1 VGILTLRALAS
12 VTARAPQGKGNRLLA
27 ALLGHRK
34 PNTCSFVPGLTQ
46 DMAVAVAVAA
56 VGAGA
61 EACSMI
67 YWFCFPA
74 NSKKGQVP
82 SVSVSSEFRSSER
95 THPEGQFPGWKQD
108 VCQMEWEQILPLWL

>member
-1 VGILTLRALAS
+1 
-12 VTARAPQGKGNRLLA
+12 
-27 ALLGHRK
+27 
-34 PNTCSFVPGLTQ
+34 
-46 DMAVAVAVAA
+46 
-56 VGAGA
+56 
-61 EACSMI
+61 MI